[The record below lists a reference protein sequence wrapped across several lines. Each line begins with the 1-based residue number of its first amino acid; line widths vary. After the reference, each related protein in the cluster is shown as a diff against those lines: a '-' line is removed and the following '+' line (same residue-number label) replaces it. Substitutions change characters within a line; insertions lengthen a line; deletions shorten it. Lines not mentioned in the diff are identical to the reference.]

1 MFDFLRHAESITTY
15 DYEINKCSY
24 IQSGYNVGVMR
35 QVKNEKQLIAERK
48 ARYERIIEALK
59 SVPLS
64 TVQQDIG
71 DSLYPKTSQG
81 AVGGWKAGRTT
92 PSPDH
97 LTQIALQTGYS
108 FEWLWTAR
116 GLKKPG
122 QRPES
127 IQEVVILILDAM
139 TDQEREEVFLKVER

>member
-1 MFDFLRHAESITTY
+1 MFDFLRHDESITTL
-15 DYEINKCSY
+15 DDEINKCSY
-24 IQSGYNVGVMR
+24 ITSGYNVGVMR
-35 QVKNEKQLIAERK
+35 QVKNKKQLVAERK
-48 ARYERIIEALK
+48 ARYERIIEALE

-64 TVQQDIG
+64 TVQKDIG
-71 DSLYPKTSQG
+71 NSLYPKTSQG

-108 FEWLWTAR
+108 FEWLWSGR
-116 GLKKPG
+116 GLEKPG

-127 IQEVVILILDAM
+127 IQGVVIQILEVM
-139 TDQEREEVFLKVER
+139 TEEEREEVFQKLGR